1 MDFLQFASKTFN
13 KPIIPLWLFCIV
25 VVPLFLVKLTP
36 LFDFFYKVYQDSKKT
51 KRESYKEAEPK
62 MNNLKEKQESF
73 FICLIN
79 LKNKIDKNSVNKNDI
94 QQFNSKFD
102 DLLGDLMFLC
112 DGVKSGYVAKNTHLS
127 NTINSIL
134 KHKHD
139 KKDNM
144 IVDVYNCLKK
154 AYSKIGIDF
163 REPLRIKTYDIL
175 FSTYRANFSIWTRFR
190 GFFSDKVFNIN

>member
-13 KPIIPLWLFCIV
+13 KPIPLWLFCLV
-25 VVPLFLVKLTP
+25 VIPLFVVKLTP
-36 LFDFFYKVYQDSKKT
+36 LFDFLYKVYQDSKKA
-51 KRESYKEAEPK
+51 KRENYKDAEPK
-62 MNNLKEKQESF
+62 MNSLKEKQESF

-79 LKNKIDKNSVNKNDI
+79 LKNKINNNSIIQDDI

-102 DLLGDLMFLC
+102 DLLNDLMFIC
-112 DGVKSGYVAKNTHLS
+112 DGVKAGCLAKNTHLS
-127 NTINSIL
+127 NTINAIL

-144 IVDVYNCLKK
+144 IVDAYNSLKK
-154 AYSKIGIDF
+154 AYIKIGIDF
-163 REPLRIKTYDIL
+163 KQPLRMKTYDIL

-190 GFFSDKVFNIN
+190 GLFSDKVFDIN